1 MAGGDL
7 RDVLHAAHA
16 ALAQGT
22 DVSLLQAVGLFARAA
37 ELGDAEAHAR
47 LAGFIAAGLGKPAD
61 WDRSI
66 DLLGRAASMGYAP
79 ALDQMRLIA
88 GADASS
94 IDALRG
100 RVDLR
105 AFVQPRPCTAERAAP
120 RIRIFKGLFARTE
133 CDWIVGRARDRLVQ
147 STVYGNEAAGSFVV
161 DERTNSE
168 SAFGPAHMDVAL
180 VLLRARLANSIRAP
194 MHHFE
199 PVTVLHYAVGQHFAP
214 HFDYLDPALPGHAD
228 DLARRGQRVAT
239 ALVYLNDDYD
249 GGETA
254 FQTLGWRYRGAPG
267 DALVFDNVDATR
279 TADPKTYHAGLPP
292 TRGEKWLLSQWV
304 RDRGQG

>member
-7 RDVLHAAHA
+7 REVVQAAHA
-16 ALAQGT
+16 ALAVGT
-22 DVSLLQAVGLFARAA
+22 NVSLLEAVGLFARAA

-47 LAGFIAAGLGKPAD
+47 SAGFLAAGLGEPAD
-61 WDRSI
+61 WDRSM
-66 DLLGRAASMGYAP
+66 DLLARAASLGHGP

-88 GADASS
+88 GASASS
-94 IDALRG
+94 VDALRA

-105 AFVQPRPCTAERAAP
+105 AFVQPRSCTAERAAP
-120 RIRIFKGLFARTE
+120 RIRIFNGLFTRAE
-133 CDWIVGRARDRLVQ
+133 CDWIVARARDRLVQ
-147 STVYGNEAAGSFVV
+147 STVYGNQAAGSFVV

-168 SAFGPAHMDVAL
+168 AAFGPAYMDVTL

-199 PVTVLHYAVGQHFAP
+199 PVTVLHYDVGQHFAP

-239 ALVYLNDDYD
+239 ALVYLNADYD

-254 FQTLGWRYRGAPG
+254 FQALGWRYRGAPG
-267 DALVFDNVDATR
+267 DALVFDNVDAMR
-279 TADPKTYHAGLPP
+279 TVDPRTFHAGLPP

-304 RDRGQG
+304 RDRAQG